1 MNAYWADD
9 KILFRTRGTSFIKK
23 ILSLPLL
30 TNILK
35 TRNVS
40 IFISREKLTVWSVTR
55 DQASCT
61 NILTIF
67 FSTEEDS
74 DELSDNDINK
84 LLIVTQTTS
93 RVPKHDG
100 YDRTGDRTTRVK
112 ITQELEQAINDGL
125 YYYEEDLWHSVREV
139 KFFINAFV
147 SFVY

>member
-1 MNAYWADD
+1 M
-9 KILFRTRGTSFIKK
+9 
-23 ILSLPLL
+23 
-30 TNILK
+30 
-35 TRNVS
+35 
-40 IFISREKLTVWSVTR
+40 TVWSGTR